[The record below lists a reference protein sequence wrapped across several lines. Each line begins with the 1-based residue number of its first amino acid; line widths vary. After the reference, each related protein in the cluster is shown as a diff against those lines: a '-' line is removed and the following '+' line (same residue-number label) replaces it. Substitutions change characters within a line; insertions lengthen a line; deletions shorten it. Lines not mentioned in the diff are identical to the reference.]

1 MKTLSETNTAPE
13 NGWLEDD
20 PFRLGPGLFSGAFAV
35 SFGEGIFYRVFFEAK
50 DVLKSTGS
58 KFVVVELDE
67 LPAEARQRI
76 HLPCLG
82 TLGGFK
88 NYPVYMGTIRN
99 PY

>member
-1 MKTLSETNTAPE
+1 MEQIPTLPATHTAPE
-13 NGWLEDD
+13 TGWLEDD
-20 PFRLGPGLFSGAFAV
+20 PFLLGWLLVSGREF
-35 SFGEGIFYRVFFEAK
+35 FRIFFEAK

-88 NYPVYMGTIRN
+88 SYQVYMGIIRN